1 MKKNYSPVRT
11 IQAYVF
17 VCVREAAHAK
27 TAKRLRN
34 EIVYPQTL
42 RVNLRIQLH
51 LNNSQNSS
59 LKRQSSFHPL
69 PASFTL
75 ALGYHLATRE
85 IIRGKACRH
94 KNKLIYIGQLGILER
109 TM

>member
-1 MKKNYSPVRT
+1 MFTR
-11 IQAYVF
+11 AYACVC
-17 VCVREAAHAK
+17 VCVRESAHAK
-27 TAKRLRN
+27 TAKTLRN
-34 EIVYPQTL
+34 EIVYPRAL

-51 LNNSQNSS
+51 LNNFQNLS

-69 PASFTL
+69 PASFIL

-94 KNKLIYIGQLGILER
+94 KNKLIYIGQLEI
-109 TM
+109 